1 MRKTRNDI
9 ITVCLLL
16 VLVASALLVFKIAK
30 TQGNSVEVLS
40 GGEVIFSLPLD
51 SDTERVIES
60 KNGKN
65 ILVIKN
71 GKASVR
77 SASCP
82 DKICVNHSAIS
93 RSGETIVCLPN
104 ELVIRVVGEK
114 SELDVN
120 L

>member
-16 VLVASALLVFKIAK
+16 VLVASALLVFKIGK

-40 GGEVIFSLPLD
+40 GGEKIFSLPL
-51 SDTERVIES
+51 SENTERIIES
-60 KNGKN
+60 KNGTN

-82 DKICVNHSAIS
+82 DKICANHNAVF
-93 RSGETIVCLPN
+93 RVGETIVCLPN
-104 ELVIRVVGEK
+104 ELVIRVVGED
-114 SELDVN
+114 SGLDAN